1 MQFQLTLLIA
11 IAVVTS
17 GLNSSPADPPPKRY
31 DSAGNELTVYELEV
45 SPAPEPPLAMKY
57 RLLPDPADLKPG
69 NAATHYYLALVF
81 DGPSP
86 FSADSF
92 QKLSDHF
99 FNDKKLTIEEI
110 RAAIK
115 LPNDFELY
123 PSMRAG
129 TYRAECDWGLRIR
142 EEGIYLVLPSVQ
154 QFRSIGIL
162 LSARVKLHIAD
173 RQFDEALALARDI
186 FTLSR
191 RMQEDQLL
199 VQALVGIAI
208 SGMLHENFFLD
219 WIAAP
224 DSPNLYWSVSTI
236 PTEFDVRRIISTEL
250 RFPEL
255 TFHDL
260 EHIDKRTMTSEEA
273 AGLAYRIWN
282 SDRFAEAW
290 DKNDLA
296 GHAKLLFWATNN
308 YQEAYRELEIRG
320 YSKDRLDAMPVAQV
334 ALLSPWVRY
343 QHFRDDLEKRA
354 LYANAHKNLPM
365 LKDIEEMARKQR
377 EQIAP
382 FHHLIPP
389 FQGLAS
395 AQRRQAR
402 WLAAIATIEAL
413 RMYAA
418 DKGAWPAKLED
429 ITQVPLPK
437 NPDNNQPFD
446 YKLDSD
452 VAVLTLPYA
461 TGYTHEY
468 RLKLRKK

>member
-1 MQFQLTLLIA
+1 MRIPLILILA
-11 IAVVTS
+11 ILS
-17 GLNSSPADPPPKRY
+17 GSAASAADPPPTRR
-31 DSAGNELTVYELEV
+31 DAAGNELLLYELEV

-57 RLLPDPADLKPG
+57 RLLPDPAELKPG
-69 NAATHYYLALVF
+69 NAATHYYLAVVF

-92 QKLSDHF
+92 QKLSEHF
-99 FNDKKLTIEEI
+99 FDDKKLSIDEI

-129 TYRAECDWGLRIR
+129 TYRADCDWGLRIR

-154 QFRSIGIL
+154 QFRSVGIL
-162 LSARVKLHIAD
+162 LAARAKLHIAD
-173 RQFDEALALARDI
+173 RQFDEAIALARDT

-224 DSPNLYWSVSTI
+224 DSPNLYWSVTTI

-260 EHIDKRTMTSEEA
+260 EHIDERVMTSEEA
-273 AGLAYRIWN
+273 TNLAYCVWN
-282 SDRFAEAW
+282 SDRSAEAL
-290 DKNDLA
+290 DKNDLTA
-296 GHAKLLFWATNN
+296 RAKLLLWATNT
-308 YQEAYRELEIRG
+308 YQEAYRELEKRG

-343 QHFRDDLEKRA
+343 QYFRDDLEKRA
-354 LYANAHKNLPM
+354 LYANAHKNLSM
-365 LKDIEEMARKQR
+365 LKDIDQLARKHR
-377 EQIAP
+377 KQIEP
-382 FHHLIPP
+382 FHNLIPP

-402 WLAAIATIEAL
+402 LLATIATIEAL

-418 DKGAWPAKLED
+418 DKGEWPAKLED

-437 NPDNNQPFD
+437 NPDDNKPFS
-446 YKLDSD
+446 YKLDGD
-452 VAVLTLPYA
+452 IAVLTAPYA
-461 TGYTHEY
+461 TGITSEY